1 MEIKIGDRVFVSTT
15 ETTNEHGTVVEILKG
30 ETSSTKVF
38 EVVLDSG
45 ESLWTREEAL
55 ILEADLEPESSE
67 YDVKIDFA
75 DNIVIV
81 ILRKNGRE
89 IGRGHGHIIHSG
101 KLGVAQAIS
110 FASKRMYLD
119 MGGTINGQ

>member
-1 MEIKIGDRVFVSTT
+1 MEIKIGDRVIVSTA
-15 ETTNEHGTVVEILKG
+15 EIDNEHGTVVEILKG
-30 ETSSTKVF
+30 ETSSTKIF

-67 YDVKIDFA
+67 YGVKIDFA

-81 ILRKNGRE
+81 ILCKNGRE

-119 MGGTINGQ
+119 MGGKINGQ